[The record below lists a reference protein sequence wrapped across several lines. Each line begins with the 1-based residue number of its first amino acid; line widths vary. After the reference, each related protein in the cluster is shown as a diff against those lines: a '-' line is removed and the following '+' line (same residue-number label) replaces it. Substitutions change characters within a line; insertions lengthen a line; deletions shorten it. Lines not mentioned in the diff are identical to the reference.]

1 MEIHLSGSGPLY
13 RQIVEQVLQQ
23 IKDGTLRPGD
33 RLPTEREL
41 ANQLQVARG
50 TIQKAYRELSD
61 NNIIEVIQ
69 GSGSYI
75 YNEKNM
81 YGTEQR
87 RLAMELIDSTLDKLE
102 SWNLSSKE
110 ISLLVRM
117 SLARR
122 APSDALVRIAL
133 VDCNPESLAIFKRQL
148 NYIPGIAIS
157 VFLIDTIILDD
168 DPGQFLTEYDLVL
181 TTVTHYELLEQSLRP
196 SGIRPIAV
204 DVAPSRQT
212 IVGISTLPPGCSVGI
227 VCQSNKFANLIT
239 QQYALFRGSEE
250 PLAIHFETNIQ
261 QSLRFMKR
269 FDAVIISPDL
279 PLLDPSVSGGALEEF
294 LAAGKRL
301 ITFDYMIVRGSVIR
315 IEELVDGCLQSKK
328 G

>member
-1 MEIHLSGSGPLY
+1 MDITLSGSGPLY

-23 IKDGTLRPGD
+23 IKDGSLKPGD

-41 ANQLQVARG
+41 AEQLQVARG

-75 YNEKNM
+75 YNDKSL
-81 YGTEQR
+81 YGAEQR
-87 RLAMELIDSTLDKLE
+87 RMALELIGGALDKLE
-102 SWNLSSKE
+102 AWGLSGEE

-122 APSDALVRIAL
+122 VPANALVRVAL

-148 NYIPGIAIS
+148 SYIPGTAIS
-157 VFLIDTIILDD
+157 AFLLDTILLDD
-168 DPGQFLTEYDLVL
+168 DPGHFLTDYDLVL
-181 TTVTHYELLEQSLRP
+181 TTVTHYELLEKSLRP
-196 SGIRPIAV
+196 AGIRPVAV

-212 IVGISTLPPGCSVGI
+212 IVSISTLPPGCSVGI
-227 VCQSNKFANLIT
+227 VCQSNKFANLIS
-239 QQYALFRGSEE
+239 QQYALFRGGGEAL
-250 PLAIHFETNIQ
+250 PVHFENGVQ

-269 FDAVIISPDL
+269 FDAVIVSPDL
-279 PLLDPSVSGGALEEF
+279 PLLDSSVSGSAIEEY
-294 LAAGKRL
+294 LSSGKRL
-301 ITFDYMIVRGSVIR
+301 ITFDYMIVRGSIIH
-315 IEELVDGCLQSKK
+315 IEELIDGCMQEKK
-328 G
+328 

>member
-1 MEIHLSGSGPLY
+1 MEIQLGGSGPIY

-23 IKDGTLRPGD
+23 IKDGALRPGD

-87 RLAMELIDSTLDKLE
+87 RLAMELIGSTLDKLE
-102 SWNLSSKE
+102 SWNLSGKE

-117 SLARR
+117 SLAKR
-122 APSDALVRIAL
+122 APSGAPVRIAL

-196 SGIRPIAV
+196 SGIKPIAV

-212 IVGISTLPPGCSVGI
+212 IVGISTLPSGCSVGI

-239 QQYALFRGSEE
+239 QQYALFRGSDE

-261 QSLRFMKR
+261 QSLRFMNR
-269 FDAVIISPDL
+269 FDAVILSPDL
-279 PLLDPSVSGGALEEF
+279 PLLDPSVSGPAMEEF

-301 ITFDYMIVRGSVIR
+301 IPFDYMIVRGSVIR